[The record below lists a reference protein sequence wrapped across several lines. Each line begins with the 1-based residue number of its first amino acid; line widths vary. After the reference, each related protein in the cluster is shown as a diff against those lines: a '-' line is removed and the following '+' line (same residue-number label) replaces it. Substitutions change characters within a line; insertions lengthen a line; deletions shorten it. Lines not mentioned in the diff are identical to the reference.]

1 MTEPKLTQTL
11 TDLLSTTNSLYPGNV
26 TVSFGDEQAG
36 YVRHDQAHQIMHG
49 GDIEVHV
56 ADVTAPNY
64 TASHEMLHL
73 LLLLQGFPQITFNL
87 TTRNDQLDEQLMAI
101 AMELYDAVA
110 HVLVVKK
117 QREHNLIDDE
127 IEALYFKGIYATIDP
142 ENPDQA
148 DAMMTLRLLT
158 LTDLLVFFNGELSA
172 ERLAKV
178 TADFPQAWAAAQKLY
193 AIITAKPVDTP
204 FAMRR
209 AVVKL
214 FKAFD
219 EQMALWNLPL
229 LHGSEFVTM
238 QSVFSE
244 HQLRLEVRQLFDV
257 YHSDMLDKTKN
268 TRAYIGLNKGDRQNA
283 FVVPAPAQ
291 KKSDAFF
298 KDLYGK
304 TVKDLFTELDLPFTL
319 R

>member
-26 TVSFGDEQAG
+26 TVSFGEEQAG

-49 GDIEVHV
+49 GDIEIHV

-117 QREHNLIDDE
+117 QREHDLIDDE
-127 IEALYFKGIYATIDP
+127 IENLYFKGIYATIDP

-193 AIITAKPVDTP
+193 AIIIAKPVDTP

-291 KKSDAFF
+291 KTSDAFF

>member
-26 TVSFGDEQAG
+26 TVTFGENQAG
-36 YVRHDQAHQIMHG
+36 YVRHDQAHQLMHA
-49 GDIEVHV
+49 GDIEIQVT
-56 ADVTAPNY
+56 DVTAPNY

-73 LLLLQGFPQITFNL
+73 LLILQGFPQITFNL

-117 QREHNLIDDE
+117 QRDHELIDDD
-127 IEALYFKGIYATIDP
+127 IEALYFKGIYATIEP
-142 ENPDQA
+142 EQPDKA

-158 LTDLLVFFNGELSA
+158 LTDLLVFFNGDLPA
-172 ERLAKV
+172 DRLAKV
-178 TADFPQAWAAAQKLY
+178 TADFPKSWAAAQKLY
-193 AIITAKPVDTP
+193 AVIAAKPVDTP

-209 AVVKL
+209 TVIKL

-219 EQMALWNLPL
+219 EQMGLWDLPL

-238 QSVFSE
+238 QAVLSD

-257 YHSDMLDKTKN
+257 YHSEMLDKTKH

-291 KKSDAFF
+291 KKSDEFF
-298 KDLYGK
+298 KELYGK
-304 TVKDLFTELDLPFTL
+304 TVKELFTELDLPYTL